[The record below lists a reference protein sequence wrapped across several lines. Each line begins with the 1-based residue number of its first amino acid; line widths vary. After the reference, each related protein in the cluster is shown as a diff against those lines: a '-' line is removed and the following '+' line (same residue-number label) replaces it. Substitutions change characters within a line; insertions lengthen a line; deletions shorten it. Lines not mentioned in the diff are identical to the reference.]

1 MAATRTGSMQESRR
15 SDKGSSE
22 LTQQGGE
29 MLEYLRDYARENPE
43 MAAVWCFGIG
53 FVLGWR
59 LKPW

>member
-15 SDKGSSE
+15 SDKESSE